1 MKIPILD
8 DDTFISQLNKP
19 NSDVNGLLMMRDA
32 TVIDDVKLDE
42 QLISQRNIEETWEE
56 LVVAGPITVNY
67 IGNLMVL
74 SSKKD
79 FAFTSPTDNYVYQY
93 IKYPN
98 SFSAT
103 LVQVANQIYNAFINA
118 HNNMDRIQLNMQ
130 QIPNHLN
137 SVLKLLTSAGPR
149 LIETMLPISL

>member
-79 FAFTSPTDNYVYQY
+79 FAFTSPTDNYVY
-93 IKYPN
+93 
-98 SFSAT
+98 
-103 LVQVANQIYNAFINA
+103 
-118 HNNMDRIQLNMQ
+118 
-130 QIPNHLN
+130 
-137 SVLKLLTSAGPR
+137 
-149 LIETMLPISL
+149 